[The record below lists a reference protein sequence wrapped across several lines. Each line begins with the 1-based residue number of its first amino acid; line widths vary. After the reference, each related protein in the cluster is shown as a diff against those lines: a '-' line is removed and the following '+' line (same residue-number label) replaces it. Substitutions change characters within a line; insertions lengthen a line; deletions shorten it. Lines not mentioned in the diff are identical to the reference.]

1 MNPDRPPEEL
11 QARRTSGKE
20 KVAHW
25 GFTQAGGRFASLR
38 AAVIERVLETVGVML
53 CRRVVMAAEPLS
65 LQSFFKTLIKKML
78 MRARTSQDLIHPT
91 ALNSSPQS
99 NTSSHLNERTHRS
112 SVSPRTTRLP
122 QRTSARRTGSL
133 LYAHILVRFRKP
145 TW

>member
-38 AAVIERVLETVGVML
+38 AAVIERALETVGLML

-65 LQSFFKTLIKKML
+65 LRCYFKTLITKML
-78 MRARTSQDLIHPT
+78 IRGRTSQDLIHT
-91 ALNSSPQS
+91 TVLNSSPQS
-99 NTSSHLNERTHRS
+99 NTSSHDQTHRS
-112 SVSPRTTRLP
+112 SVSLRTTRLLR
-122 QRTSARRTGSL
+122 RTSARRTGSL
-133 LYAHILVRFRKP
+133 LYAHICVRFRKP
-145 TW
+145 TC